1 MKTSTINKTEINK
14 FDKLAAEWWNPEGS
28 FKPLHKFNPI
38 RIKYIKE
45 NIIRHFKIKSK
56 NIPLKNINIL
66 DVGCGGGL
74 ISVPMKKLGANVVG
88 IDASL
93 KNINVAKIYSKK
105 QNLEIKY
112 ICSSPEKLK
121 IKKKFDVLLMLEIV
135 EHVDDINLFV
145 KQSSKFLKKNGLM
158 FIATLNKT
166 LKSYVVAIV
175 GAEYILNWLPVGTH
189 DWEKFIKPNNFYKD
203 SHKEIYQAIIDLFNN
218 SEPVDLLTVTNQL
231 KKNGKLDFVGG
242 CGRYCV

>member
-1 MKTSTINKTEINK
+1 MKRSTINKTEINK
-14 FDKLAAEWWNPEGS
+14 FNRLAAEWWDPEGS
-28 FKPLHKFNPI
+28 FKPLHKFTPI
-38 RIKYIKE
+38 RIKYIKDK
-45 NIIRHFKIKSK
+45 IIQHFNIKSK
-56 NIPLKNINIL
+56 KIPLKNINIL

-74 ISVPMKKLGANVVG
+74 ISVPMKRLGANVVG

-105 QNLEIKY
+105 KNLKIKY

-135 EHVDDINLFV
+135 EHVDDINLFI

-166 LKSYVVAIV
+166 LKSYAFAIV
-175 GAEYILNWLPVGTH
+175 GAEYILNWLPIGTH
-189 DWEKFIKPNNFYKD
+189 DWEKFIKPAELVDIAKNYKLNLKDLSGLKFNPLLDDWNLTSDKSVNYIANFR
-203 SHKEIYQAIIDLFNN
+203 
-218 SEPVDLLTVTNQL
+218 
-231 KKNGKLDFVGG
+231 KN
-242 CGRYCV
+242 

>member
-1 MKTSTINKTEINK
+1 MKTTTINKTEINK
-14 FDKLAAEWWNPEGS
+14 FNKLAAEWWNPEGS

-45 NIIRHFKIKSK
+45 NIIKHFKIKSK
-56 NIPLKNINIL
+56 NEPLKGIDIL

-74 ISVPMKKLGANVVG
+74 ISVPMRKLGADVVG
-88 IDASL
+88 IDASS

-105 QNLEIKY
+105 NNLEIKY

-145 KQSSKFLKKNGLM
+145 KQSTKFLKKNGLM

-166 LKSYVVAIV
+166 LKSYAFAII
-175 GAEYILNWLPVGTH
+175 GAEYILNWLPIGTH
-189 DWEKFIKPNNFYKD
+189 DWEKFVKPDNLINITKNY
-203 SHKEIYQAIIDLFNN
+203 
-218 SEPVDLLTVTNQL
+218 QL
-231 KKNGKLDFVGG
+231 KLLDMSGLKFNPILEKWNLANDKSVNYIANFKKN
-242 CGRYCV
+242 

>member
-14 FDKLAAEWWNPEGS
+14 FNKLAAEWWNPEGS

-45 NIIRHFKIKSK
+45 NIIKHFKIKSK
-56 NIPLKNINIL
+56 NTPLKNINIL

-93 KNINVAKIYSKK
+93 KNINVAKIYSK
-105 QNLEIKY
+105 QNNLEIKY

-121 IKKKFDVLLMLEIV
+121 INKKFDVLLMLEIV
-135 EHVDDINLFV
+135 EHVDDINLFI

-166 LKSYVVAIV
+166 LKSYVFAIV
-175 GAEYILNWLPVGTH
+175 GAEYILNWLPIGTH
-189 DWEKFIKPNNFYKD
+189 DWEKFIKPDNLISIAKNYKL
-203 SHKEIYQAIIDLFNN
+203 KLIDLSGLKFN
-218 SEPVDLLTVTNQL
+218 PLLDKWNLTND
-231 KKNGKLDFVGG
+231 KSVNYIANFIKN
-242 CGRYCV
+242 

>member
-14 FDKLAAEWWNPEGS
+14 FNKLAAEWWNPEGS

-38 RIKYIKE
+38 RIKYIKD
-45 NIIRHFKIKSK
+45 NIIQHFNIKSK
-56 NIPLKNINIL
+56 NMPLKNINIL
-66 DVGCGGGL
+66 DIGCGGGL

-93 KNINVAKIYSKK
+93 KNINIAKTYSKK
-105 QNLEIKY
+105 NNLNIKY

-121 IKKKFDVLLMLEIV
+121 INKKFDILLMLEIV

-145 KQSSKFLKKNGLM
+145 KKSSKFLKKNGLM

-166 LKSYVVAIV
+166 LRSYIFAIV
-175 GAEYILNWLPVGTH
+175 GAEYILNWLPIGTH
-189 DWEKFIKPNNFYKD
+189 DWEKFVKPEDLISIAKNYKLNLKDLSGLKFNPLIDRWNLTTDKSINYIANF
-203 SHKEIYQAIIDLFNN
+203 
-218 SEPVDLLTVTNQL
+218 
-231 KKNGKLDFVGG
+231 KKN
-242 CGRYCV
+242 

>member
-105 QNLEIKY
+105 QNIKIKY

-121 IKKKFDVLLMLEIV
+121 IKKKFDVLLMLEII
-135 EHVDDINLFV
+135 EHVDDINLFI

-166 LKSYVVAIV
+166 LKSYVFAIV
-175 GAEYILNWLPVGTH
+175 GAEYILNWLPIGTH
-189 DWEKFIKPNNFYKD
+189 DWEKFVEPNKL
-203 SHKEIYQAIIDLFNN
+203 IDIAKSCKLNLIDLSGLKFNPLFNN
-218 SEPVDLLTVTNQL
+218 WDLTSDKSVNYIANF
-231 KKNGKLDFVGG
+231 KKN
-242 CGRYCV
+242 